1 MLCFFGVLLVSDDS
15 CVVLVSVFLV
25 MFGVGMNV
33 DVWWLLS
40 VIVLVL
46 LSSSMLMLLVV
57 FIVWFDVVIM
67 FVCIIWF
74 ILVMLIVDSSL
85 LIVVGIRYMSS
96 VISVVIVI
104 MWLVFIV
111 LIENIENGSSV
122 VVVSSIMI
130 VSVMSRIV
138 SVILFG
144 VFLCFVFL
152 IIVIIWLRNVLLGFV
167 VILMMIQ
174 LDSMCV
180 LFVID
185 EKLLFDLWIIGV
197 DLLVIVDLLIDVM
210 LLMILLL
217 VGIML
222 LVLMSMMLFLCRLDV
237 VVMWIGDFGCGLL
250 SFFVIMFF
258 FVLCSDVVCVFECFL
273 VSVLVKFVNS
283 IVNYS
288 YSVIVRMKFVGVLVW
303 LVSVVI
309 YRIVVRMLL
318 MYMQNIIGLW
328 NCVCGVSFLNEFMI
342 VGCSSVG
349 LNMDCVVEC

>member
-1 MLCFFGVLLVSDDS
+1 M
-15 CVVLVSVFLV
+15 
-25 MFGVGMNV
+25 
-33 DVWWLLS
+33 
-40 VIVLVL
+40 
-46 LSSSMLMLLVV
+46 
-57 FIVWFDVVIM
+57 
-67 FVCIIWF
+67 
-74 ILVMLIVDSSL
+74 
-85 LIVVGIRYMSS
+85 
-96 VISVVIVI
+96 
-104 MWLVFIV
+104 
-111 LIENIENGSSV
+111 
-122 VVVSSIMI
+122 
-130 VSVMSRIV
+130 
-138 SVILFG
+138 
-144 VFLCFVFL
+144 
-152 IIVIIWLRNVLLGFV
+152 
-167 VILMMIQ
+167 
-174 LDSMCV
+174 

-318 MYMQNIIGLW
+318 MYM
-328 NCVCGVSFLNEFMI
+328 
-342 VGCSSVG
+342 
-349 LNMDCVVEC
+349 